1 MWSLFVSLVWAQAV
15 DFECGPVDAS
25 GQVRGVPPVMV
36 TCEAQVD
43 ALFDYSE
50 AEWLMGDGTVLRGD
64 TVEHVYDETGQFDV
78 RLTLADFGY
87 SLDTGTVAAEDTV
100 VKRGHVTVCAEPVAE
115 FSYVFKGGL
124 SYQMINTSTFVP
136 DCLGQ
141 LQWTVY
147 EGEGRGGPVVL
158 EAAGWEPR
166 LTVPEEGTYTFV
178 LDLAGIAGSS
188 AAKITVQAEGG
199 LSDDYDNK
207 SQACSQA
214 PSLLAV
220 ASTGWLVPL
229 AVLLRR
235 RDRETARG

>member
-136 DCLGQ
+136 VCEGQ
-141 LQWTVY
+141 TVPGSFWAQKM
-147 EGEGRGGPVVL
+147 EGIVNPVVNL
-158 EAAGWEPR
+158 E
-166 LTVPEEGTYTFV
+166 
-178 LDLAGIAGSS
+178 
-188 AAKITVQAEGG
+188 
-199 LSDDYDNK
+199 SDYQTKQYPVVSGVVDVCVCER
-207 SQACSQA
+207 Q
-214 PSLLAV
+214 
-220 ASTGWLVPL
+220 
-229 AVLLRR
+229 
-235 RDRETARG
+235 RE